1 MLAVRIK
8 PGFGCSGGTLLSQ
21 QRKVINL
28 VARDL
33 LKWNIQTQKKDK
45 KKRWLLRN
53 PT

>member
-21 QRKVINL
+21 QNKVISL
-28 VARDL
+28 VAQVL
-33 LKWNIQTQKKDK
+33 TKWNIGIQKKE